1 MAISSSAK
9 TKLSKNY
16 ISKIA
21 QSGVS
26 LGRTLVQL
34 PQTNVLLMKILL
46 TPLAKSF
53 LIPSG
58 LTATALATNVLIQ
71 MKVRGSGTALIN
83 SNKVMENI
91 MTVVKSIEE
100 SGLLIKCVSKKIEEK
115 EKGQKLG
122 FLSILLGTLDANLFK
137 NLLADAGGIQVGGET
152 IKANKDF

>member
-1 MAISSSAK
+1 
-9 TKLSKNY
+9 
-16 ISKIA
+16 
-21 QSGVS
+21 
-26 LGRTLVQL
+26 
-34 PQTNVLLMKILL
+34 
-46 TPLAKSF
+46 
-53 LIPSG
+53 
-58 LTATALATNVLIQ
+58 